1 MVFKYHFYHFCA
13 ISGILFFNLIT
24 PTSLNE
30 FYHLIV
36 ERNDP
41 DGFKCLKSAE
51 FYIAILSLCLG
62 SVKYY
67 HSNALYL
74 IFSKLLFPF
83 NFLNSNSSLILGRNL
98 GYSFLSFLA
107 KFHH

>member
-13 ISGILFFNLIT
+13 ISGIFFYDLIT

-30 FYHLIV
+30 FYHLIF

-51 FYIAILSLCLG
+51 FYTAILSLCLG

-67 HSNALYL
+67 PSNALYL
-74 IFSKLLFPF
+74 IFSKLFPF
-83 NFLNSNSSLILGRNL
+83 NFLNSNSSLILGRNF

>member
-1 MVFKYHFYHFCA
+1 MVFEYHYNHFCA
-13 ISGILFFNLIT
+13 ISGIIFFIDT

-36 ERNDP
+36 EINDP
-41 DGFKCLKSAE
+41 DGVKCLKSAE

-67 HSNALYL
+67 PSNALYL

>member
-67 HSNALYL
+67 PSNALYL
-74 IFSKLLFPF
+74 IF
-83 NFLNSNSSLILGRNL
+83 
-98 GYSFLSFLA
+98 
-107 KFHH
+107 